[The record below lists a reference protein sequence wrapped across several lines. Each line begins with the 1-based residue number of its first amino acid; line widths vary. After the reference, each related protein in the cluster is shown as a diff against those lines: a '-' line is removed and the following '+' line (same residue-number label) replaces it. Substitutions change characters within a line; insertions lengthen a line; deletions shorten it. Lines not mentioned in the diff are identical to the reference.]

1 MHFSKLLSF
10 VITLLLCNLK
20 LTNHKSHMS
29 KTVQDIVRYTSYQLE
44 IFSVEFWFLNVCLSL
59 INKSLVAER
68 KLYWG
73 ILNTLFATT
82 GN

>member
-1 MHFSKLLSF
+1 MTHICPIFFNNLFTIMLFSKFLSF

-44 IFSVEFWFLNVCLSL
+44 IFSVEF
-59 INKSLVAER
+59 
-68 KLYWG
+68 
-73 ILNTLFATT
+73 
-82 GN
+82 